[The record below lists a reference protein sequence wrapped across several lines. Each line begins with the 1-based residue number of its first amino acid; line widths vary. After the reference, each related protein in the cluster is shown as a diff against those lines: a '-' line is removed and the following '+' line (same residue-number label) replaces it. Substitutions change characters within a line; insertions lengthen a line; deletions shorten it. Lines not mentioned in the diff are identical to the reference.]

1 MKSFEA
7 LRCIALQSDKEM
19 LAIAP
24 TNIEKEFASLRN
36 VLLKS
41 DFL

>member
-7 LRCIALQSDKEM
+7 LCCIALQSDKET

-24 TNIEKEFASLRN
+24 ANIEKEFASLRN
-36 VLLKS
+36 VLS
-41 DFL
+41 TGDFL